1 MASAIIHIAV
11 AKKLNEQLK
20 MNEKELFLGTI
31 APDIS
36 KHIGQDRKVS
46 HFLYENRIPNLNLF
60 LKKYNNS
67 LNIPFIMGYYIHLF
81 TDYLWFKYFFNEI
94 TNLNTSITLLNG
106 DTLKCSKE
114 IVTKN
119 VSERIE
125 KLISES
131 DISLFLPGGLGTI
144 NELFMFLESKR
155 SHEFDKP
162 IIIYN
167 CCGFFDELLLFLEKI
182 YNESFTMDYIKD
194 SYFISNDID
203 EILNYISKN

>member
-11 AKKLNEQLK
+11 AKKINEQLK

-36 KHIGQDRKVS
+36 KHIGQDRKIS
-46 HFLYENRIPNLNLF
+46 HFLDENRIPNLNLF

-94 TNLNTSITLLNG
+94 TNLKTSITLLNG

-114 IVTKN
+114 EIN
-119 VSERIE
+119 
-125 KLISES
+125 KLIYNDYTNLNILLIEEYNL
-131 DISLFLPGGLGTI
+131 DLSLFYEEIEIPKIKFTEIPLDKLQIIVDQMGVI
-144 NELFMFLESKR
+144 IENSK
-155 SHEFDKP
+155 K
-162 IIIYN
+162 
-167 CCGFFDELLLFLEKI
+167 
-182 YNESFTMDYIKD
+182 SFTYSFNLDNVKQFINTCTD
-194 SYFISNDID
+194 LISNDIKMR
-203 EILNYISKN
+203 LK

>member
-46 HFLYENRIPNLNLF
+46 HFLDENRIPNLNLF

-106 DTLKCSKE
+106 DTIKCSKE
-114 IVTKN
+114 EIN
-119 VSERIE
+119 
-125 KLISES
+125 KLIYNDYTNLNILLIEEYNL
-131 DISLFLPGGLGTI
+131 DLSLFYEEIEIPKVKFTEIPLDKLQIIVDQMGVI
-144 NELFMFLESKR
+144 IENSK
-155 SHEFDKP
+155 K
-162 IIIYN
+162 
-167 CCGFFDELLLFLEKI
+167 
-182 YNESFTMDYIKD
+182 SFTYSFNLDNVKQFINTCTD
-194 SYFISNDID
+194 LISND
-203 EILNYISKN
+203 LKMRLK

>member
-36 KHIGQDRKVS
+36 KHIGQDRKIS
-46 HFLYENRIPNLNLF
+46 HFLDENRIPNLNLF

-106 DTLKCSKE
+106 DTIKCSKE
-114 IVTKN
+114 EIN
-119 VSERIE
+119 
-125 KLISES
+125 KLIYNDYTNLNILLIEEYNL
-131 DISLFLPGGLGTI
+131 DLSLFYEEIEIPKVKFTEIPLDKLQIIVDQMGVI
-144 NELFMFLESKR
+144 IENSK
-155 SHEFDKP
+155 K
-162 IIIYN
+162 
-167 CCGFFDELLLFLEKI
+167 
-182 YNESFTMDYIKD
+182 SFTYSFNLDNVKQFINTCTD
-194 SYFISNDID
+194 LISNDIKMR
-203 EILNYISKN
+203 LK